1 MQESE
6 FDWSQGKRGSFS
18 WLDYVVFGGML
29 VLSLAIGIFYAVRS
43 RKKANDEFLLGGR
56 SLSCFPVSMSLLAS
70 YISAIIV
77 LGGPSEAYYHS
88 VQWWVVC
95 LSQVALP
102 VVAGVFM
109 PVFYELRLTS
119 IYEYL
124 ELRYCSRA
132 VRYVASGMFVIQA
145 VLYQAV
151 VIYAPA
157 LALASISD
165 FPLWVSVVS
174 VGLIASFYTA
184 IGGLKAVIWTDV
196 LQLFVLIAG
205 LICIIF
211 KGVFDLGGFSYIWDT
226 AVRHGRAGS
235 QIFTYGY
242 HPMERHTVANIVI
255 GGFVGKLYGY
265 ACAQTAVQR
274 YSSMKSLTHAHLS
287 IYLLIPFYTLIVSLT
302 MIAGLVMFATYEG
315 CDPLAAGLITKKDQI
330 LPFYV
335 MDRLSS
341 IPGLSG
347 LFVACIF
354 SGSLSTISSGV
365 NSQAAVTWEDVF
377 SRRPGCAN
385 LSKTTQAWITKFFAL
400 GYGILAT
407 GLAFLG
413 DHLSGV
419 LQGTI
424 AITSS
429 VSGPILAVYVMGLFL
444 PSTNA
449 KGAIAALITGTIISL
464 VIGLGPIVLD
474 MNPELL
480 PTSTDL
486 CPANLTLPTPGS
498 DAISV
503 SELPYPQK
511 LLGLSYTQIAPLGF
525 AVAFAVGIFTS
536 FITGGSKGLQVERR
550 LVHPWIRWS
559 LHDPSKINAKS
570 RLIPMTN

>member
-6 FDWSQGKRGSFS
+6 FDWTEGERGSFS

-29 VLSLAIGIFYAVRS
+29 VLSLAIGIFYAFRS
-43 RKKANDEFLLGGR
+43 RKKSNDEFLLGSR

-77 LGGPSEAYYHS
+77 LGGPAEAYYHS

-124 ELRYCSRA
+124 ELRYSSRA
-132 VRYVASGMFVIQA
+132 VRCVAGGMFVIQML
-145 VLYQAV
+145 LYQAV

-157 LALASISD
+157 LALASVSD
-165 FPLWVSVVS
+165 YPLWASVVS

-196 LQLFVLIAG
+196 LQLFILIAG
-205 LICIIF
+205 LICIIL
-211 KGVFDLGGFSYIWDT
+211 KGTFDVGGFSYIWDT
-226 AVRHGRAGS
+226 AVRNGRAGS

-242 HPMERHTVANIVI
+242 HPTQRHTVANIVI
-255 GGFVGKLYGY
+255 GAFVSKLYGY

-341 IPGLSG
+341 IPGLPG

-377 SRRPGCAN
+377 SRRPGCAS

-407 GLAFLG
+407 CLAFLG
-413 DHLSGV
+413 DHLGGI

-424 AITSS
+424 AITSA
-429 VSGPILAVYVMGLFL
+429 VSGPILAVFVMGLFL
-444 PSTNA
+444 PFANS
-449 KGAIAALITGTIISL
+449 K
-464 VIGLGPIVLD
+464 LG
-474 MNPELL
+474 
-480 PTSTDL
+480 
-486 CPANLTLPTPGS
+486 
-498 DAISV
+498 
-503 SELPYPQK
+503 
-511 LLGLSYTQIAPLGF
+511 
-525 AVAFAVGIFTS
+525 AVGGGGTVSHCETVLFS
-536 FITGGSKGLQVERR
+536 LSLFYLFIYFY
-550 LVHPWIRWS
+550 
-559 LHDPSKINAKS
+559 
-570 RLIPMTN
+570 

>member
-6 FDWSQGKRGSFS
+6 FDWTEGERGSFS

-29 VLSLAIGIFYAVRS
+29 VLSLAIGIFYAFRS
-43 RKKANDEFLLGGR
+43 RKKSNDEFLLGSR

-77 LGGPSEAYYHS
+77 LGGPAEAYYHS

-119 IYEYL
+119 IYE
-124 ELRYCSRA
+124 LRYSSRA
-132 VRYVASGMFVIQA
+132 VRCVAGGMFVIQML
-145 VLYQAV
+145 LYQAV

-157 LALASISD
+157 LALASVSD
-165 FPLWVSVVS
+165 YPLWASVVS

-196 LQLFVLIAG
+196 LQLFILIAG
-205 LICIIF
+205 LICIIL
-211 KGVFDLGGFSYIWDT
+211 KGTFDVGGFSYIWDT
-226 AVRHGRAGS
+226 AVRNGRAGS

-242 HPMERHTVANIVI
+242 HPTQRHTVANIVI
-255 GGFVGKLYGY
+255 GAFVSKLYGY

-341 IPGLSG
+341 IPGLPG

-377 SRRPGCAN
+377 SRRPGCAS

-400 GYGILAT
+400 GYGILAPVWPW
-407 GLAFLG
+407 GSPG
-413 DHLSGV
+413 RHPSRNHRHHL
-419 LQGTI
+419 
-424 AITSS
+424 
-429 VSGPILAVYVMGLFL
+429 PFF
-444 PSTNA
+444 
-449 KGAIAALITGTIISL
+449 
-464 VIGLGPIVLD
+464 GLGPIILD

-486 CPANLTLPTPGS
+486 CPANLTLPTTSGTP
-498 DAISV
+498 ISV

-525 AVAFAVGIFTS
+525 VVAFAVGIFTS

-550 LVHPWIRWS
+550 LVHPWVRWS
-559 LHDPSKINAKS
+559 LPDPNKISAKS